1 MQDYEIQVWD
11 AARGA
16 WSTVVTENSSRA
28 VKTRVHELAAPFET
42 NKIRL
47 VVQRVA
53 PLDSQARL
61 LQLEAW
67 GPATMTQ

>member
-1 MQDYEIQVWD
+1 M
-11 AARGA
+11 
-16 WSTVVTENSSRA
+16 VTENSSRA